1 MLHAAGALGKLSSW
15 EREVGR
21 RSGRRVP
28 LRPAAGLRLSAQ
40 WGGRRHSGVRPLTVP
55 ARGGA
60 PGPAW
65 ASPVTVQGG

>member
-1 MLHAAGALGKLSSW
+1 MLHAAGALGKQLPGARGGPEVRAPGSS
-15 EREVGR
+15 EAC
-21 RSGRRVP
+21 SQPAP
-28 LRPAAGLRLSAQ
+28 LRAV
-40 WGGRRHSGVRPLTVP
+40 GGRRHSGVRPLTVP